1 VVVFLNGE
9 FSNHLLQGK
18 EELEHMVNEVMEN
31 LDTFV
36 LEPAPQVRRGWRTWP
51 TRSWRTSTHLSSN
64 HLLQGKE
71 ELEHMVNEVM
81 ENLDTFVLEPAPQV
95 GKSWSAWS
103 RRS

>member
-9 FSNHLLQGK
+9 F
-18 EELEHMVNEVMEN
+18 
-31 LDTFV
+31 
-36 LEPAPQVRRGWRTWP
+36 
-51 TRSWRTSTHLSSN
+51 SN